1 MSSPSFER
9 ATLPLRSPVRL
20 LQNRELL
27 ERFRATKIKI
37 AIQKDGAL
45 TDIAREI
52 LRDTQ
57 DILVPPTPKGRL
69 PISVSEDGETGYIYA
84 RNKSISNLVAEG
96 AADMAVIG
104 TDRLIEDEAEGL
116 VDIIA
121 SYQDRFAWSL
131 VLATPATCNVT
142 RPEDISRVATQYPI
156 ITSRYF
162 DSIGLSDVEITT
174 TAGGTE
180 LYPYLQYGEQ
190 PIDAIVDLTATG
202 DSLVAHDMVPWT
214 PAVGRIYPVLIQKRR
229 VTSEEAST

>member
-1 MSSPSFER
+1 M
-9 ATLPLRSPVRL
+9 L
-20 LQNRELL
+20 LENRELL
-27 ERFRATKIKI
+27 ERFQATKIKI

-69 PISVSEDGETGYIYA
+69 PVSVSEDGETGFIYA

-104 TDRLIEDEAEGL
+104 TDRLIEDEAEEL

-131 VLATPATCNVT
+131 VLATPATRNVT
-142 RPEDISRVATQYPI
+142 RPEDILRVATQYPI

-162 DSIGLSDVEITT
+162 ESIGLRDIDITT

-180 LYPYLQYGEQ
+180 LYPYLRYGERS
-190 PIDAIVDLTATG
+190 IDAIVDLTASG
-202 DSLVAHDMVPWT
+202 DSLAAHDMVPWT
-214 PAVGRIYPVLIQKRR
+214 PAIGQVYPVLIQKR
-229 VTSEEAST
+229 VAGEEASIQA